1 MLRLLAVTGLVISA
15 LGSSAALAQ
24 NATFFTVT
32 YVEVGPILA
41 RVGAAALRAYRDAG
55 RKDGG
60 NVSLDLLQRI
70 DRPNQFA
77 ILGAWTN
84 QKAVESHFASAHTSK
99 MQEKIAA
106 IAAAP
111 ADTRQHTAL
120 SVAPGKLGKDAIFA
134 VTHVDV
140 VAQHK
145 DDGVVALKQLAA
157 ASREHSGNLQV
168 DVWQQ
173 TNRANHFTVVESWSS
188 RGAFDVHQMQ
198 KETRDFRTK
207 LAPMSGALYDERLY
221 KVLK

>member
-1 MLRLLAVTGLVISA
+1 MLRLLALAGLVIGS

-24 NATFFTVT
+24 NTTYFTVS

-41 RVGAAALRAYRDAG
+41 RVGAATLRAYRDAG

-60 NVSLDLLQRI
+60 NVSLEVLQRI

-77 ILGAWTN
+77 VLGAWSD
-84 QKAVESHFASAHTSK
+84 QKAVESHFASAHTSQ

-111 ADTRQHTAL
+111 TDTRRHTAL
-120 SVAPGKLGKDAIFA
+120 SIALGKPGKDAILA

-140 VAQHK
+140 IAQHK
-145 DDGVVALKQLAA
+145 DSGVVALKQLAA
-157 ASREHSGNLQV
+157 ASREHHGNLQF

-173 TNRANHFTVVESWSS
+173 TDRPNHFTIVESWTS
-188 RGAFDVHQMQ
+188 RGAFDVHEMQ

-221 KVLK
+221 KILK